1 MSQAAEQVRVG
12 KLSDIDPLGSRRL
25 NVNGLEIA
33 LFRLSDGEVLAIENR
48 CPHKGGLLSE
58 GMVCGPV
65 VHCPLHDWRI
75 DLRSGEA
82 LDPDKGCVT
91 TFETEVTEEGIIFL
105 TIGAQAG
112 AADASEPDS
121 HIA

>member
-1 MSQAAEQVRVG
+1 MSHAAEQVRVG
-12 KLSDIDPLGSRRL
+12 RLSDIDPQGSRRL
-25 NVNGLEIA
+25 NINGLEIA
-33 LFRLSDGEVLAIENR
+33 LFRLSDGEVLAVENR
-48 CPHKGGLLSE
+48 CPHKGGVLSE

-91 TFETEVTEEGIIFL
+91 TFRTEVEADGTILLTLNGKVEDEGR
-105 TIGAQAG
+105 G
-112 AADASEPDS
+112 S

>member
-1 MSQAAEQVRVG
+1 MKRETAKVRVG
-12 KLSDIDPLGSRRL
+12 RVDDIDPLGSRRL

-33 LFRLSDGEVLAIENR
+33 LFRLSDGEILAVENR
-48 CPHKGGLLSE
+48 CPHKGGVLSE

-82 LDPDKGCVT
+82 LDPDKGCIE
-91 TFETEVTEEGIIFL
+91 TFETEVSADGSIYL
-105 TIGAQAG
+105 TLTGALLG
-112 AADASEPDS
+112 ADAS
-121 HIA
+121 

>member
-1 MSQAAEQVRVG
+1 MSEAAGKVRVG
-12 KLSDIDPLGSRRL
+12 RLSDIDPLGSRRL

-33 LFRLSDGEVLAIENR
+33 LFRLSDGEVMAVENR
-48 CPHKGGLLSE
+48 CPHKGGVLSE

-91 TFETEVTEEGIIFL
+91 TFETEVTKEGFIFL
-105 TIGAQAG
+105 TLNEPIEGTDAAG
-112 AADASEPDS
+112 ADS

>member
-1 MSQAAEQVRVG
+1 MQQVRVG
-12 KLSDIDPLGSRRL
+12 RVQDIDPLGSRRL
-25 NVNGLEIA
+25 NVQGVEIA
-33 LFRLSDGEVLAIENR
+33 LFRLSDGEILAVENR

-82 LDPDKGCVT
+82 LDPDKGCIE
-91 TFETEVTEEGIIFL
+91 TFETKVLEDGSIFL
-105 TIGAQAG
+105 KWKDTWSGAG
-112 AADASEPDS
+112 DADSAEDS

>member
-1 MSQAAEQVRVG
+1 MIRQVKAG
-12 KLSDIDPLGSRRL
+12 KLTDIDPLGSRRL

-33 LFRLSDGEVLAIENR
+33 LFRLSDGEILAVENR
-48 CPHKGGLLSE
+48 CPHKGGVLSE

-82 LDPDKGCVT
+82 LDPDKGCIE
-91 TFETEVTEEGIIFL
+91 TFPAEVQADGTIYL
-105 TIGAQAG
+105 TLPASLLGSPD
-112 AADASEPDS
+112 ADT

>member
-1 MSQAAEQVRVG
+1 MSQQVKAG
-12 KLSDIDPLGSRRL
+12 KLTDIDPLGSRRL

-33 LFRLSDGEVLAIENR
+33 LFRLSDGEILAVENR
-48 CPHKGGLLSE
+48 CPHKGGVLSE

-82 LDPDKGCVT
+82 LDPDKGCIE
-91 TFETEVTEEGIIFL
+91 TFPTEVQADGTIYL
-105 TIGAQAG
+105 TVPASLLGASG
-112 AADASEPDS
+112 ADT

>member
-1 MSQAAEQVRVG
+1 MSHSTEKVRVG
-12 KLSDIDPLGSRRL
+12 RLSDIDPLGSRRL

-33 LFRLSDGEVLAIENR
+33 LFRLSGGEILAVENR
-48 CPHKGGLLSE
+48 CPHKGGVLSE

-82 LDPDKGCVT
+82 LDPDKGCIE
-91 TFETEVTEEGIIFL
+91 TFATEVADDGTIFL
-105 TIGAQAG
+105 TLNASPG
-112 AADASEPDS
+112 AAESEPDS